1 VDTQDIRAK
10 EMERATTN
18 MKSRQN
24 CKKCG
29 VVVVIICVI
38 LVVTLS
44 FIFRS
49 NPNTSPS
56 VIVGGVG
63 RG

>member
-1 VDTQDIRAK
+1 
-10 EMERATTN
+10 MERATTN
-18 MKSRQN
+18 MKSREN